1 MLAAAMTSGSPGLL
15 HTANPKLRNSGG
27 GQFADVAQRRSSGG
41 RKGRDVVEGSQ
52 S

>member
-15 HTANPKLRNSGG
+15 HTANAKLRNSG